1 MRLASH
7 ADMPTASQEK
17 GTAGP
22 SRAAAPSAMAAPSGH
37 KAAPAGAPV
46 YEKTLEVLVFE
57 AVRTLKHAATVERIG
72 AYIEA
77 GYDVPP
83 MFRKQLAAHLRSLRE
98 AGRLVMSKSAF
109 ALPGRT
115 GVRPHLCF
123 SYRFYAI
130 R

>member
-1 MRLASH
+1 MH
-7 ADMPTASQEK
+7 
-17 GTAGP
+17 GP
-22 SRAAAPSAMAAPSGH
+22 LPPDDPGDGPGRQRPRPGLVRRRP
-37 KAAPAGAPV
+37 AAPAGAPV